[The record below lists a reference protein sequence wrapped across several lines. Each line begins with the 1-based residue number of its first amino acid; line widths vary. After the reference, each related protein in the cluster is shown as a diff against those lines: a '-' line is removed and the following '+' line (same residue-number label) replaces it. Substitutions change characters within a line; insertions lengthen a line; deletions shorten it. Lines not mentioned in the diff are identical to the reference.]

1 MTAPAKF
8 MFDLDFAAAPAG
20 AKQPAVIPLAVHE
33 AALAE
38 AEARGRQ
45 TGLAAAEVQER
56 TRAERQTAAAFD
68 RVSAAL
74 AQLASGLPA
83 LANRLETE
91 SVDVAVA
98 VARQLAPALIAK
110 EPLTEISAL
119 VTSCLRELSAAP
131 HVVIRTNEALYAN
144 TRERLTELARACGFE
159 GKLVVLGE
167 ANIALGDCRV
177 EWADGGVIR
186 ERAAI
191 EAAITDTVER
201 YFAER
206 QSRTSPGGATGH
218 G

>member
-8 MFDLDFAAAPAG
+8 MFDLDFAAAPAR
-20 AKQPAVIPLAVHE
+20 ANQSATIPLAVHE

-38 AEARGRQ
+38 AEKRGRQ
-45 TGLAAAEVQER
+45 AGLAAAEVQER
-56 TRAERQTAAAFD
+56 TRAERQTAAAYD
-68 RVSAAL
+68 RISAAL
-74 AQLASGLPA
+74 TQLVNALPA
-83 LANRLETE
+83 LAGRLETE

-98 VARQLAPALIAK
+98 VARQLAPALIAE
-110 EPLTEISAL
+110 EPLTEVAAL
-119 VTSCLRELSAAP
+119 VASCLRELTAAP
-131 HVVIRTNEALYAN
+131 HVVIRINEAACAN
-144 TRERLTELARACGFE
+144 TRERLADMARACGFE

-191 EAAITDTVER
+191 EAAIADAVEQ

-206 QSRTSPGGATGH
+206 QARVSPGGVNGH